1 MYANL
6 VMGLPIQTSAN
17 MSTMFDMLYSGKF
30 FHDENVVRQ
39 IQSTIKAHPC
49 EYFMDA
55 TPQVVFDDE
64 SWMIFKSAL
73 AKQAKQRK
81 KENAPVA
88 SKNNTK
94 LLVRSNNRDVSFE
107 RIHLDNTKKIVRICK
122 SSYEIVKYDN
132 FNEIKKSYTKIEVDE
147 IYNVLTGETD
157 SSGYYWTQ
165 P

>member
-1 MYANL
+1 MS
-6 VMGLPIQTSAN
+6 VM
-17 MSTMFDMLYSGKF
+17 FEMLSSGRF

-81 KENAPVA
+81 KENATATPQ
-88 SKNNTK
+88 NNK
-94 LLVRSNNRDVSFE
+94 KILVRSNRDVSFD
-107 RIHLDNTKKIVRICK
+107 RIAFDSAKKIVRICK
-122 SSYEIVKYDN
+122 SSYEIVKYEN
-132 FNEIKKSYTKIEVDE
+132 FNEIKKAYNKIEVDE

-157 SSGYYWTQ
+157 SSEYYWTQ

>member
-1 MYANL
+1 
-6 VMGLPIQTSAN
+6 MGLPIQTNAN
-17 MSTMFDMLYSGKF
+17 MSAMCDMLYSGRF

-64 SWMIFKSAL
+64 SWMIFKSNM

-81 KENAPVA
+81 KENATATPT
-88 SKNNTK
+88 NNK
-94 LLVRSNNRDVSFE
+94 KIPVRSNRDVSFD
-107 RIHLDNTKKIVRICK
+107 RIELNNAKKIIRICK
-122 SSYEIVKYDN
+122 SSYEIVKYEN
-132 FNEIKKSYTKIEVDE
+132 FNEIKKTYTKIEVDE
-147 IYNVLTGETD
+147 IYNVLTGECD
-157 SSGYYWTQ
+157 SSEYYWTQ

>member
-1 MYANL
+1 
-6 VMGLPIQTSAN
+6 MGLPIHTSAN
-17 MSTMFDMLYSGKF
+17 MSAMCTMLSSGRF

-81 KENAPVA
+81 KENAPMA
-88 SKNNTK
+88 SKSNTK

-107 RIHLDNTKKIVRICK
+107 RIQLDNAKKIVRICK
-122 SSYEIVKYDN
+122 SSYEIVKYEN
-132 FNEIKKSYTKIEVDE
+132 FNEIKKTYNKTETDE
-147 IYNVLTGETD
+147 IYNVLTGETE
-157 SSGYYWTQ
+157 SSEYYWTQ
-165 P
+165 N